1 MNESIFKKILAK
13 KKAVGSKALLIKII
27 QYFFYGF
34 FAILFVLIIRLFSQ
48 LFLIRLASND
58 KGKIGRAY
66 LSDWYLSEKKNGKHK
81 GRYLDIFYFP
91 KSTNHVNFQWL
102 KMWRRALYWIPGGEF
117 WDHVIKFNRKFNG
130 FEKYELATTHAYPA
144 LKKWQEHIANPA
156 LGSIV
161 INNKRLNSILK
172 NNKPNISFSLQELNI
187 GSRLLSKLKI
197 PPNEQYICFHARD
210 NTYLNKVSKK
220 TDWAYHDYRDSSIE
234 NYLSAAE
241 EMSNRGHYSIRMG
254 SVVKNPIDSSN
265 PKIIDYSVSKY
276 RSDFN
281 DIYIGSHCRFFLCS
295 DGGISII
302 PEMFRVPAVYVNWT
316 AILRIST
323 WVLNGLFIFK
333 TFYLRSEDRNMTFS
347 EIINLEFGGIDTNEI
362 FQKIDLELIE
372 NTPEEI
378 RAVSIEMDERLSGN
392 WETKKEDEE
401 LQEQFWLLFGQD
413 KIKSP
418 DLRVGADFLRQN
430 QELLI

>member
-66 LSDWYLSEKKNGKHK
+66 LSDWYLSEKKNGKHQ
-81 GRYLDIFYFP
+81 GRYLDIFYFQ
-91 KSTNHVNFQWL
+91 KSTNHVNSQWL
-102 KMWRRALYWIPGGEF
+102 KMWRRALFWIPGGEL
-117 WDHVIKFNRKFNG
+117 WNHVIKFNRKFNG
-130 FEKYELATTHAYPA
+130 FEKYEISTTHAYPT
-144 LKKWQEHIANPA
+144 LKKWQEHIAKPDS
-156 LGSIV
+156 G
-161 INNKRLNSILK
+161 SILK
-172 NNKPNISFSLQELNI
+172 NNERLESILKNTKPNISFSSKEHKI
-187 GSRLLSKLKI
+187 GRRLLSKLKI
-197 PPNEQYICFHARD
+197 PSNEQYICFHARD
-210 NTYLNKVSKK
+210 DTYLNKVSKN
-220 TDWAYHDYRDSSIE
+220 TDWNYHNYRDSSIE

-295 DGGISII
+295 DGGMSII

-347 EIINLEFGGIDTNEI
+347 EIINLEFGGIITNEI